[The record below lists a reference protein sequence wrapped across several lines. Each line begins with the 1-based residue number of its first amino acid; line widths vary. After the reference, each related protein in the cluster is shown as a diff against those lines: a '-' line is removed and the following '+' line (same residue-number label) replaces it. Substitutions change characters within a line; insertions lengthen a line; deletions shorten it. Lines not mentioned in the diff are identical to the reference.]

1 MVQRGLLTIKSNHHQ
16 YFSATV
22 TVLGFFNYWSNL
34 WPPAALITNDTCV
47 KSTWRLRGCLLA
59 AVAYFRTGQLL
70 GRGLTPYTWHISEYL
85 ECNLKKSVAKLHRM
99 ANFAN
104 CWNKKKWFSVKPGNF
119 LVLNIQRSSA
129 HRLDILHGSANSGT
143 GVWVIGVKLY
153 QALQK
158 LLWTQFEFYESACKQ
173 LYFHTL
179 LTD

>member
-1 MVQRGLLTIKSNHHQ
+1 MNNWYQMLKSFDYSYQHLLSLIVSGQHFPHLTLDARQSQESLEEGCLIKIIRRRKTEKVVQRGLLTIKSNHHQ

-22 TVLGFFNYWSNL
+22 TVLDFFNYWSNL

-99 ANFAN
+99 ANF
-104 CWNKKKWFSVKPGNF
+104 
-119 LVLNIQRSSA
+119 VL
-129 HRLDILHGSANSGT
+129 
-143 GVWVIGVKLY
+143 K
-153 QALQK
+153 
-158 LLWTQFEFYESACKQ
+158 
-173 LYFHTL
+173 
-179 LTD
+179 